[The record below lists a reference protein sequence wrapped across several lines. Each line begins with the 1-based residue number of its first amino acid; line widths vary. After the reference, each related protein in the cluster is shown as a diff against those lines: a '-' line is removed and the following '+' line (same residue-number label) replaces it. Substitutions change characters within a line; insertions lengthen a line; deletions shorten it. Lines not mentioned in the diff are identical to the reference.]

1 VTRNEKVTGML
12 PQISSVQSRRRRLG
26 ITQARLARES
36 HTSQSFIAKLETQ
49 KLDPAYS
56 LATKVFSALDA
67 LEASSGAAAGDIM
80 TPKVHSVRPS
90 EKVGAAIAILRKNKI
105 SQMPVMENDKA
116 IGSITERWM
125 LELLSN
131 EDYARV
137 SAKKVGDTMD
147 EPFPCVSIKTPI
159 TAVVGLL
166 KYAPAVLVMRG
177 QEVAGIISKSD
188 LLKATK

>member
-1 VTRNEKVTGML
+1 LL
-12 PQISSVQSRRRRLG
+12 PQISSVQARRRHLG
-26 ITQARLARES
+26 ITQAELAGAS
-36 HTSQSFIAKLETQ
+36 HTSQSFIAKLETG

-56 LATKVFSALDA
+56 LASKVFSALDS
-67 LEASSGAAAGDIM
+67 LEATSSAVAGEIM
-80 TPKVHSVRPS
+80 TPKVYSVRPA
-90 EKVGAAIAILRKNKI
+90 EKVGAAVAILRKNDI
-105 SQMPVMENDKA
+105 SQMPVMENGKA
-116 IGSITERWM
+116 IGSISERWM

-131 EDYARV
+131 ENYAKV
-137 SAKKVGDTMD
+137 SAKQVGETMD
-147 EPFPCVSIKTPI
+147 EPFPCVSARTPV

>member
-1 VTRNEKVTGML
+1 ML
-12 PQISSVQSRRRRLG
+12 PQISSVSARRRRLG
-26 ITQARLARES
+26 ITQAQLAKES

-56 LATKVFSALDA
+56 LVTKVFSALDA
-67 LEASSGAAAGDIM
+67 LEATSGAVAGEIM
-80 TPKVHSVRPS
+80 TLKVHSIRPS
-90 EKVGAAIAILRKNKI
+90 EKVGVAVAILRKNNI
-105 SQMPVMENDKA
+105 SQMPVMENNNA
-116 IGSITERWM
+116 IGSISERWM

-131 EDYARV
+131 ENYAKV
-137 SAKKVGDTMD
+137 AGKQVGDTMD
-147 EPFPCVSIKTPI
+147 EPFPCVSTKTPVS
-159 TAVVGLL
+159 AVVGLL

>member
-1 VTRNEKVTGML
+1 MQV
-12 PQISSVQSRRRRLG
+12 RRRRLG
-26 ITQARLARES
+26 ITQAQLAKAS

-56 LATKVFSALDA
+56 LASKVFSALDL
-67 LEASSGAAAGDIM
+67 LEAESGAVAGDIM

-90 EKVGAAIAILRKNKI
+90 EKVGAAVAILRKNSI
-105 SQMPVMENDKA
+105 SQMPVIENGKA
-116 IGSITERWM
+116 IGSISERWM

-131 EDYARV
+131 ENYAKI
-137 SAKKVGDTMD
+137 SAKTVDDMMD
-147 EPFPCVSIKTPI
+147 EPFPCVSVRAPV

-166 KYAPAVLVMRG
+166 KYAPAVLVMKG

>member
-1 VTRNEKVTGML
+1 MRRLFLL
-12 PQISSVQSRRRRLG
+12 PQISSVQARRRRLG
-26 ITQARLARES
+26 ITQAQLAKAA

-56 LATKVFSALDA
+56 IATKVFSALDG
-67 LEASSGAAAGDIM
+67 LEATSGAVAGDIM

-90 EKVGAAIAILRKNKI
+90 EKVGAAVAILRKNDI
-105 SQMPVMENDKA
+105 SQMPVMENGKA

-131 EDYARV
+131 ENYAKV
-137 SAKKVGDTMD
+137 SARIVGDTMD
-147 EPFPCVSIKTPI
+147 DPFPCVSTKTPVA
-159 TAVVGLL
+159 AVVGLL

-177 QEVAGIISKSD
+177 QDVAGIIAKSD

>member
-1 VTRNEKVTGML
+1 ML
-12 PQISSVQSRRRRLG
+12 PQISSIQARRRRLG
-26 ITQARLARES
+26 ITQAELARES

-56 LATKVFSALDA
+56 LATKVFSALDG
-67 LEASSGAAAGDIM
+67 LEASSGAVAGELM
-80 TPKVHSVRPS
+80 TPKVYSVRPS
-90 EKVGAAIAILRKNKI
+90 EKVGAAVAILRKNDI
-105 SQMPVMENDKA
+105 SQMPVMENGKA
-116 IGSITERWM
+116 IGSISERWM

-131 EDYARV
+131 DNYAKV
-137 SAKKVGDTMD
+137 ATKLVGDTMD
-147 EPFPCVSIKTPI
+147 EPFPCVSAKTPAS
-159 TAVVGLL
+159 AVVGLL